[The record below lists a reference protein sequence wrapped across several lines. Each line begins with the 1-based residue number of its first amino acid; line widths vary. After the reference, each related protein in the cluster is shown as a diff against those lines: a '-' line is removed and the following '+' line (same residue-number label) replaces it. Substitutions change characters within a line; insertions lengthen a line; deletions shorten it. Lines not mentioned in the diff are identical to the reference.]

1 VVAVWLHGWR
11 SAGRSNR
18 QHTFFVIVVVIV
30 VIVSIGGW
38 LFTFCNGFMEYS
50 IGTGGWLGVG
60 GFVRLWWQKV
70 WFIGGLSGID
80 D

>member
-1 VVAVWLHGWR
+1 
-11 SAGRSNR
+11 
-18 QHTFFVIVVVIV
+18 
-30 VIVSIGGW
+30 
-38 LFTFCNGFMEYS
+38 MEYS